1 VLYLVRHADAGD
13 KRAWNGPDDH
23 RPLTSAGHRQA
34 RRLPAQLDGDA
45 ITAIVSSPTVRC
57 LQTVEPLAWHR
68 GLEVRTDARLDVDA
82 NPDAAL
88 ALLLDASSDQ
98 AVWCTHGELI
108 GELLTR
114 LRARGAPIGDG
125 AEWRKGSIWRL
136 HVVAGQVA
144 GAIYLPPPD
153 G

>member
-1 VLYLVRHADAGD
+1 VLFLVRHADAGD

-23 RPLTSAGHRQA
+23 RPLTSVGHRQA
-34 RRLPAQLDGDA
+34 RGLPALLDGDT

-68 GLEVRTDARLDVDA
+68 ALEVRTDARLYVDA
-82 NPDAAL
+82 HPDAAL

-125 AEWRKGSIWRL
+125 VEWRKGSIWRL
-136 HVVAGQVA
+136 HVVAGQVVD
-144 GAIYLPPPD
+144 AIYLPPPD